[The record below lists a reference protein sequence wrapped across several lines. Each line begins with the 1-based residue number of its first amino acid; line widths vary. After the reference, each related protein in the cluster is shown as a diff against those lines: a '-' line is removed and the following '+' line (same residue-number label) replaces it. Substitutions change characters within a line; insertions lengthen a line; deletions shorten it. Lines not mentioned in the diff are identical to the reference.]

1 MSDIDVRPPMP
12 DADGVVRDDR
22 GIDRRPAPHEPA
34 SWRDLRLPELIDL
47 DARETGGTFAVV
59 GLGYVG
65 LPTALSLLDSGA
77 RVIGLEASESRLDA
91 IWAEDVDLL
100 PQDRRQLHLGLR
112 SEHIELTDD
121 AGRLAA
127 ADTVIICVP
136 TPITEHLSPDLGAL
150 QGACATVVANARPGQ
165 TLILTSTTYIGC
177 TRDFLGAPLLERG
190 LQPGNDVFVAFSPE
204 RIDPGVADHVPGA
217 TPRVVGGLTPECTRR
232 ATAALTRTCPTVHPV
247 SGCEAAE
254 MTKLLENT
262 FRAVNIALA
271 NEVAEIAGHLGLS
284 AREVIDAAATKPYG
298 FMPFYPGPG
307 VGGHC
312 IPCDPHYLLWQ
323 LRADRVASPLI
334 NDAMTQI
341 ALRPRR
347 VVARLHELL
356 AAHGKPMRGARIH
369 IVGVTYKPGVADV
382 RESPALVII
391 NECLAAGADVSYTDE
406 NVPELRLADRTLTP
420 VAGPDVRADAV
431 LVHTDQPGSDLGWLA
446 DHEIVLDATFR
457 LDDLP
462 QSVAL

>member
-1 MSDIDVRPPMP
+1 MTFVDVRPS
-12 DADGVVRDDR
+12 DATPRV
-22 GIDRRPAPHEPA
+22 APPEGGGEGRH
-34 SWRDLRLPELIDL
+34 DQRLPEPVDL
-47 DARETGGTFAVV
+47 GARTAGGTFAVV

-77 RVIGLEASESRLDA
+77 RVVGLDASRSRLEAIR
-91 IWAEDVDLL
+91 AEDVDLL
-100 PQDRRQLHLGLR
+100 PADQRQLHAQLQASSL
-112 SEHIELTDD
+112 ELTED

-127 ADTVIICVP
+127 AETVIVCVP
-136 TPITEHLSPDLGAL
+136 TPITEHQAPDLGAL
-150 QGACATVVANARPGQ
+150 QSACRTVVANARPGQ
-165 TLILTSTTYIGC
+165 TIILTSTTYVGC
-177 TRDFLGAPLLERG
+177 TRDLLVTPLAERG
-190 LQPGNDVFVAFSPE
+190 LQPGRDVCVAFSPE
-204 RIDPGVADHVPGA
+204 RIDPGVADHVPA
-217 TPRVVGGLTPECTRR
+217 TTPRVVGGLTAECTRR
-232 ATAALTRTCPTVHPV
+232 ASAALTRTCPTVHPV
-247 SGCEAAE
+247 SSCEAAE

-323 LRADRVASPLI
+323 LRADRFASPLI
-334 NDAMTQI
+334 STAMTEI
-341 ALRPRR
+341 AVRPRR

-356 AAHGKPMRGARIH
+356 AARGVPMQGARVH
-369 IVGVTYKPGVADV
+369 VVGVTYKPGVADV
-382 RESPALVII
+382 RESPALEILR
-391 NECLAAGADVSYTDE
+391 ECVAAGADVSYTDE
-406 NVPELRLADRTLTP
+406 QVPQLQVDDLLLSS
-420 VAGPDVRADAV
+420 VAAPDVQADAV
-431 LVHTDQPGSDLGWLA
+431 LLHTLHPGSDVAWLA

-462 QSVAL
+462 QSVPL